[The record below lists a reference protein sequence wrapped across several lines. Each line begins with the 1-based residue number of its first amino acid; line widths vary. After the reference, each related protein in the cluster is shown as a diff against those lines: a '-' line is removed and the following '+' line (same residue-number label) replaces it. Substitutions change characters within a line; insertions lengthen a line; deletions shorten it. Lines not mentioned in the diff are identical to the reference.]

1 MVFLQNFTTNQIDS
15 LPSTGGL
22 LIYDT
27 DLNILKFRD
36 NTGTAQVLHTSSD
49 GTLSLSNDGTNEL
62 LELDSTT
69 TTGTTTINFNTN
81 GQDWIIGGRGSANS
95 TLPDHFF
102 IYDSTTASMRLTIDS
117 AGSVDV
123 PVHDGNTVGLKLAG
137 VLISSTAAE
146 INYLDLTTG
155 PGTAEVG
162 KAVILDGSGDVT
174 GINELTVTTLNA
186 TNFDFNGEVSALN
199 EGEII
204 IRSYSGPD
212 MDGRMIQNEVI
223 TSINLTDYNPNGQT
237 DNFGIEI
244 VGYIKPLYSENYNFK
259 VTSNDKVRLWVNN
272 TKIYHNWVAGSVVD
286 VQGNSVSLT
295 ANQWYPIYVQQTDVT
310 GTHTL
315 IIKWLSTSQTEEIIP
330 ASAMAWDNRENGAKR
345 HTLVEQKLTLFSDA
359 STTYKE
365 TLFESNSNGGL
376 TITSDEDI
384 ELGCNGGI
392 GAKIR
397 LDASTNDI
405 MLLGSD
411 IVLIHGSSVEFAV
424 GITGSETLSV
434 KTLTDIVEIG
444 GSLGINTS
452 APSRAIEINHATGQC
467 LRLTYNDSDGSA
479 INYTDFDLASN
490 GRLDIRSSN
499 SINLLPLLYVQIYG
513 KLIVNSASGENIDQ
527 LRVSGGRGNVL
538 VVDNVNDEVGIN
550 KDSNSV
556 NKALDINSTT
566 GNCLRLIYNN
576 RTVSPTNYVDFL
588 VNSSGDLSITPS
600 GDDVDITTHDGTNG
614 LKLGGTLVSS
624 TAVELNYLDLTTG
637 PGTAEG
643 DKALVLDSSLDI
655 TGINNLSATNLTG
668 TLQTAAQT
676 NITSIGSLSEL
687 IIVGDDAVGNTSL
700 YPFLI
705 SRTTSATP
713 AINLGVGMEFGIE
726 NSVNTVTVYGS
737 LEVSATDITDTTEDG
752 FMEFKLMSAGTL
764 VSRATLDNTGDFSAV
779 TLTETSDKRVKE
791 NIIQVDNKDSYD
803 KIKQLNIVDY
813 NFIQDEDKR
822 KHRGIIAQELLEV
835 IPTAVHIKSNTEY
848 NGISNLHTVSNKE
861 LTGHLLS
868 AFQYLSS
875 KVEKLESD
883 NKYMKEKLDNL

>member
-1 MVFLQNFTTNQIDS
+1 M
-15 LPSTGGL
+15 
-22 LIYDT
+22 
-27 DLNILKFRD
+27 
-36 NTGTAQVLHTSSD
+36 
-49 GTLSLSNDGTNEL
+49 
-62 LELDSTT
+62 
-69 TTGTTTINFNTN
+69 
-81 GQDWIIGGRGSANS
+81 
-95 TLPDHFF
+95 
-102 IYDSTTASMRLTIDS
+102 
-117 AGSVDV
+117 
-123 PVHDGNTVGLKLAG
+123 
-137 VLISSTAAE
+137 
-146 INYLDLTTG
+146 
-155 PGTAEVG
+155 
-162 KAVILDGSGDVT
+162 
-174 GINELTVTTLNA
+174 
-186 TNFDFNGEVSALN
+186 
-199 EGEII
+199 
-204 IRSYSGPD
+204 
-212 MDGRMIQNEVI
+212 
-223 TSINLTDYNPNGQT
+223 
-237 DNFGIEI
+237 
-244 VGYIKPLYSENYNFK
+244 
-259 VTSNDKVRLWVNN
+259 
-272 TKIYHNWVAGSVVD
+272 
-286 VQGNSVSLT
+286 
-295 ANQWYPIYVQQTDVT
+295 
-310 GTHTL
+310 
-315 IIKWLSTSQTEEIIP
+315 
-330 ASAMAWDNRENGAKR
+330 
-345 HTLVEQKLTLFSDA
+345 
-359 STTYKE
+359 
-365 TLFESNSNGGL
+365 
-376 TITSDEDI
+376 
-384 ELGCNGGI
+384 
-392 GAKIR
+392 
-397 LDASTNDI
+397 
-405 MLLGSD
+405 
-411 IVLIHGSSVEFAV
+411 
-424 GITGSETLSV
+424 
-434 KTLTDIVEIG
+434 
-444 GSLGINTS
+444 
-452 APSRAIEINHATGQC
+452 
-467 LRLTYNDSDGSA
+467 
-479 INYTDFDLASN
+479 
-490 GRLDIRSSN
+490 
-499 SINLLPLLYVQIYG
+499 
-513 KLIVNSASGENIDQ
+513 
-527 LRVSGGRGNVL
+527 
-538 VVDNVNDEVGIN
+538 
-550 KDSNSV
+550 
-556 NKALDINSTT
+556 
-566 GNCLRLIYNN
+566 IYNN